1 MTWRMMMTWHSSY
14 DVDLSRL
21 ITIAAG
27 NDALS
32 LVLVNLQWRIAEERA
47 QGGISTVSVNE
58 YRQLRA
64 ATLAIVFRE
73 RSDSDV
79 YAVFGY

>member
-1 MTWRMMMTWHSSY
+1 MTWHSSY
-14 DVDLSRL
+14 DVDLARL

-32 LVLVNLQWRIAEERA
+32 LALVNLQWRIAEERA

-64 ATLAIVFRE
+64 ATLAFVFRE
-73 RSDSDV
+73 RSAHEV
-79 YAVFGY
+79 YLVFGW

>member
-1 MTWRMMMTWHSSY
+1 MTWHSSY

-32 LVLVNLQWRIAEERA
+32 LALVNLQWRVGEERA
-47 QGGISTVSVNE
+47 QGEGISETSVTE

-64 ATLAIVFRE
+64 ATLAFVFSE

>member
-1 MTWRMMMTWHSSY
+1 MTTFHFSY

-32 LVLVNLQWRIAEERA
+32 LALVNLQWRIAEERA
-47 QGGISTVSVNE
+47 QGDVSAASVTE
-58 YRQLRA
+58 YRQLRTE
-64 ATLAIVFRE
+64 TLAFVFRN
-73 RSDSDV
+73 RSEQEV
-79 YAVFGY
+79 YQVFGW